1 MYSCLESMFDE
12 DEARGL
18 GVDPT
23 GGGGGGG
30 NINNNTND
38 DGDSSNSGKRVAAA
52 AVEQDKDKGK
62 GRANGRGKDR
72 VGASTPAASGSNKT
86 KVRAAA
92 IRAWYC
98 VGVGLSRTRVASERP
113 MDTVRKMGGEY
124 SIWCFRNPRSLPA
137 PVPSQAV
144 PTPVIVDF
152 IFRFKRLTDFR
163 YRRWLPPSC
172 SHEKKSDGT
181 GLRLMKP
188 SWGGACRVV
197 VVRMHIYLPLNCVLC
212 RLCAF

>member
-1 MYSCLESMFDE
+1 MTVPRQLAGGNAGASHVHTATTLSCLSYRRHTTAAAVLVRGLAVPPAPFEQVESDVYSCLESMFDE

-30 NINNNTND
+30 GGNIDNNTND

-52 AVEQDKDKGK
+52 AVEQDKGK

-124 SIWCFRNPRSLPA
+124 SIWCFRTPA
-137 PVPSQAV
+137 PFP
-144 PTPVIVDF
+144 
-152 IFRFKRLTDFR
+152 
-163 YRRWLPPSC
+163 PPSPP
-172 SHEKKSDGT
+172 
-181 GLRLMKP
+181 KP
-188 SWGGACRVV
+188 FR
-197 VVRMHIYLPLNCVLC
+197 RQ
-212 RLCAF
+212 